1 MALVLLGAPPTFS
14 LDPAKAVTQYIQEV
28 WQTEQGLPQNTVQ
41 AICQTRDGYLWLGTQ
56 EGLVRFDGVRFTV
69 FDKSNTPELTQNT
82 ILALSEDRQGALWVG
97 VRGEGLLRFK
107 DGRFS
112 AFTPRDGL
120 SSDRVRSLYA
130 DREGT
135 LWIGTTGGGLN
146 RFRDGRFTSF
156 TTKDGLSSD
165 EVVAIS
171 EDREGN
177 LWIGTYGGGLDR
189 FRDGKFTAFTTRDGL
204 SSDQISS
211 ILEDREGSLWVGT
224 FEAGVNRLR
233 NGRFTAFTTRDGLSH
248 DEVWSLLEDADGNI
262 WIATAGGGLNR
273 FRDGHLSA
281 LTAAK
286 GLSNDNVASLYED
299 RERSLWVGTFDG
311 GLNRLR
317 DGKVTPFGT
326 KEGLSSDVVRS
337 VFEDRQGTLWIGT
350 DGGGLNRFKDGRF
363 TAFTTRDGLSND
375 HVASIFED
383 RAGTLWIGTLGGGLN
398 RLRPGGGFTAFTT
411 KQGMSSDD
419 VVSIYEDSE
428 GTLWVGTMDGL
439 SRFKDGKFT
448 SFTTQDG
455 LSDDGIKAI
464 LEDRD
469 GGLWIGTTSGLN
481 RFKDGKFTAFTTKD
495 GLSDDRVAALHQ
507 DADGTLWVGTSG
519 GGLDRLRDGRFAAIT
534 AKAGLHDD
542 RVLDAFEDGQGN
554 LWMSCNRGI
563 YRASKKD
570 LNAFAD
576 GKLARIASPSYGMSD
591 GMRSPECNGENQPAG
606 WQTRDGRL
614 WFPTIK
620 GVAVIDPARLALNSL
635 PPPVV
640 LEEVV
645 ADGRSLDGAPGS
657 TVVLQPGSGKLVL
670 RYTALSMRVPQRVRF
685 MYRLDGFDK
694 DWVDAGTE
702 RTAHYTNLPPGT
714 YRFRVKASND
724 DGVWNENGA
733 ALELRLLPFFHQT
746 RMFQALCALGL
757 VFLGTGAHRLRMRR
771 LKRRADELERI
782 VAEQTRDL
790 RVANE
795 ALRRAQEQLARLS
808 EAAPDKLENVA
819 AWGASMAEE
828 VGRAIHAERV
838 HLWKAEAEG
847 FVPLAPT
854 ASRPPSWDDVR
865 AAETRLKSGQ
875 ESSIV
880 PVMGMTH
887 EIRGAVV
894 IEGPVAWGDTELRLA
909 TGLAQHL
916 GSALDLQAMREQLT
930 VSASRQA
937 AVRQR
942 MLEKGVPTL
951 KLCARCGRC
960 YEQIALQCEVDGSEL
975 DGSRLLPY
983 RVLDRY
989 RLTSLLGEGGMGSV
1003 FAAHDEKLRRDVA
1016 LKVIRA
1022 ETLSDAEAR
1031 FRLERE
1037 ARALAQVHHPSVVGL
1052 FDSGELEDGS
1062 AFLVMELLSGRNLAD
1077 MLLKHGPGT
1086 PRQVAMVLRQ
1096 AGPALGAAH
1105 RVGVIHRDVKP
1116 ANLLLIP
1123 ERDGFQTKV
1132 LDFGL
1137 AKSTRA
1143 EERLTQTGV
1152 LVGTPAYMAPEQVEG
1167 GELDGRTDTYS
1178 LAAVAYEALT
1188 GKRVVEGQEVG
1199 RMMMDVLYGAP
1210 VAVSLILGVPAEID
1224 QVFDSALAKRPSD
1237 RPAFIEPWA
1246 EELAALLDALP
1257 QRDTPGWPS
1266 LRPLASGTPSSSAG
1280 PSAPDET
1287 REV

>member
-1 MALVLLGAPPTFS
+1 MWSLLEDS
-14 LDPAKAVTQYIQEV
+14 
-28 WQTEQGLPQNTVQ
+28 
-41 AICQTRDGYLWLGTQ
+41 DG
-56 EGLVRFDGVRFTV
+56 
-69 FDKSNTPELTQNT
+69 S
-82 ILALSEDRQGALWVG
+82 
-97 VRGEGLLRFK
+97 
-107 DGRFS
+107 
-112 AFTPRDGL
+112 
-120 SSDRVRSLYA
+120 
-130 DREGT
+130 
-135 LWIGTTGGGLN
+135 LWIGTAGGGLN
-146 RFRDGRFTSF
+146 RFRDGRFT
-156 TTKDGLSSD
+156 
-165 EVVAIS
+165 
-171 EDREGN
+171 
-177 LWIGTYGGGLDR
+177 
-189 FRDGKFTAFTTRDGL
+189 
-204 SSDQISS
+204 
-211 ILEDREGSLWVGT
+211 
-224 FEAGVNRLR
+224 
-233 NGRFTAFTTRDGLSH
+233 
-248 DEVWSLLEDADGNI
+248 
-262 WIATAGGGLNR
+262 
-273 FRDGHLSA
+273 A
-281 LTAAK
+281 LTKPKA
-286 GLSNDNVASLYED
+286 LSNNVVVSLYED
-299 RERSLWVGTFDG
+299 RERSLWIGTDG
-311 GLNRLR
+311 DGLNRLR

-326 KEGLSSDVVRS
+326 KEGLSNDVVRS
-337 VFEDRQGTLWIGT
+337 VYEDRQGTLWIGT

-363 TAFTTRDGLSND
+363 TTFTTKDGLSSD

-383 RAGTLWIGTLGGGLN
+383 RAGSLWIGTLGGGLN
-398 RLRPGGGFTAFTT
+398 RLRPAGGFSAFTT
-411 KQGMSSDD
+411 KQGLASDD
-419 VVSIYEDSE
+419 VVAIYEDRE
-428 GTLWVGTMDGL
+428 GVLWVGTTGGL
-439 SRFKDGKFT
+439 SRLKDGRFT
-448 SFTTQDG
+448 SFTRKDG
-455 LSDDGIKAI
+455 LSDDRIKSI
-464 LEDRD
+464 YEDRD
-469 GGLWIGTTSGLN
+469 GGLWIGTIGGLN
-481 RFKDGKFTAFTTKD
+481 RFKDGHFTSFTTKD
-495 GLSDDRVAALHQ
+495 GLSDNRVAALHE
-507 DADGTLWVGTSG
+507 DADGTLWIGTSG
-519 GGLDRLRDGRFAAIT
+519 GGLDRFRDGRFTAIT

-542 RVLDAFEDGQGN
+542 RVLDTFEDSQGN

-606 WQTRDGRL
+606 WKTRDGRL

-620 GVAVIDPARLALNSL
+620 GVAVIDPAHLPLNPF
-635 PPPVV
+635 PPPVA

-657 TVVLQPGSGKLVL
+657 TVVLQPGSAKLVL
-670 RYTALSMRVPQRVRF
+670 RYTALSLRVPQRVRF

-746 RMFQALCALGL
+746 RTFQALCALGL

-771 LKRRADELERI
+771 LKRRADQLERI

-795 ALRRAQEQLARLS
+795 DLRRAQEQLARLS

-828 VGRAIHAERV
+828 VGRAIRADRV
-838 HLWKAEAEG
+838 HLWKAEADG
-847 FVPLAPT
+847 FIPLTPNAG
-854 ASRPPSWDDVR
+854 RPPSWDDVR
-865 AAETRLKSGQ
+865 AAQTRLESG
-875 ESSIV
+875 EASSLL
-880 PVMGMTH
+880 PVMGMTN
-887 EIRGAVV
+887 EVRGALV
-894 IEGPVAWGDTELRLA
+894 IDGPIAWGDTELRLA

-916 GSALDLQAMREQLT
+916 GSALDLQALREQLT

-960 YEQIALQCEVDGSEL
+960 YEETALRCEADASDL

-989 RLTSLLGEGGMGSV
+989 RLTSLQGEGGMGSV
-1003 FAAHDEKLRRDVA
+1003 FAAHDERLRRDVA

-1022 ETLSDAEAR
+1022 ERLGDAEAR

-1037 ARALAQVHHPSVVGL
+1037 ARALAQIHHPSVVGL

-1062 AFLVMELLSGRNLAD
+1062 AFLVMELLAGRNLAD
-1077 MLLKHGPGT
+1077 LLLKYGPGT
-1086 PRQVAMVLRQ
+1086 PRQVATLLRQ
-1096 AGPALGAAH
+1096 SGPALGAAH
-1105 RVGVIHRDVKP
+1105 RVGVVHRDVKP

-1123 ERDGFQTKV
+1123 DGESFQTKV

-1167 GELDGRTDTYS
+1167 GELDGRTDIYS

-1188 GKRVVEGQEVG
+1188 GKRVVEGHEVG
-1199 RMMMDVLYGAP
+1199 RMMMDVLYGGAAR
-1210 VAVSLILGVPAEID
+1210 VSSLIEVPEAID
-1224 QVFDSALAKRPSD
+1224 KAFESALAKRPSD

-1266 LRPLASGTPSSSAG
+1266 LRPPAPGTPSSGAGHSAQ
-1280 PSAPDET
+1280 DET